1 MDTDSLHIRRAVRG
15 DLPLIRRLAEEAF
28 PATYRDILTAEQIDY
43 MMEWM
48 YGAESLARQW
58 EEGHEYYLAVWGDK
72 PVGYVSLR
80 RESDAVAHLEKIYV
94 LPAAQGRQVGR
105 ALFRHAVD
113 MARRWQPQPQRL
125 ELNVNR
131 YNRAVG
137 FYEHLGMHRARSGD
151 FDIGHGYWMNDY
163 IMAMPLTP
171 ENN

>member
-1 MDTDSLHIRRAVRG
+1 
-15 DLPLIRRLAEEAF
+15 
-28 PATYRDILTAEQIDY
+28 
-43 MMEWM
+43 
-48 YGAESLARQW
+48 
-58 EEGHEYYLAVWGDK
+58 
-72 PVGYVSLR
+72 
-80 RESDAVAHLEKIYV
+80 
-94 LPAAQGRQVGR
+94 VGR